1 MRIKFFEQFAL
12 RTQIWKG
19 NMKNIWQILLKGLTL
34 RNFQVLLIFTLMP
47 SFDLGDVCQSTGS
60 SLIMH
65 DVFMLIK
72 LFKRIWVWK
81 FFIKTIYNIN
91 WTKKIKEDWNCGQ
104 FDGKKFYF
112 ELVHRNSY
120 HQSFNHWHQIILI
133 CLNRHPSGLQRQEA
147 WTDTP
152 EPWTGILEP

>member
-60 SLIMH
+60 SLIMY

-72 LFKRIWVWK
+72 LFKR
-81 FFIKTIYNIN
+81 T
-91 WTKKIKEDWNCGQ
+91 
-104 FDGKKFYF
+104 
-112 ELVHRNSY
+112 
-120 HQSFNHWHQIILI
+120 
-133 CLNRHPSGLQRQEA
+133 
-147 WTDTP
+147 
-152 EPWTGILEP
+152 